1 MSRIFSADEDRLI
14 IGKKSYGNFRICLE
28 GQFKDAYKPINK
40 MKTLDRKN
48 RVNRIRANA
57 GEDLGLLVNLL
68 RQEKIG
74 YKMLLRNVVEIVNDD
89 YELVVQAVFNITNI
103 NPRII

>member
-1 MSRIFSADEDRLI
+1 
-14 IGKKSYGNFRICLE
+14 
-28 GQFKDAYKPINK
+28 

-89 YELVVQAVFNITNI
+89 YELVVQAVFNITNKDKRNAAQPTQI
-103 NPRII
+103 EFQDTLVALRCADDFNGKDTLIAAVSDAMQAEW